1 MATYRAIKYK
11 TDSTSSVRCDLA
23 LLYYSKALINTICAN
38 HNGLTRIGNW
48 EEDIYH
54 DSPVSGYDL
63 HHSFKGYFSL
73 DSGNT
78 KHFMLS
84 DKIEYSTPS
93 DPEESIIWHEYFD
106 LGMCSANNTAN
117 TPDGIYTDNQ
127 INFAQDIGSWAN
139 ACENYGVDHWLMVYV
154 DDSNKIIGIS
164 GMQRSPNYDSSN
176 YGGVFIFERNANK
189 VYTTIDDRYVCNI
202 TGDTYPVAKIIESG
216 RSGGY
221 DQQDNP
227 YAFQEAIVL
236 KDVVDNFVKYEGTTP
251 LISLSNYDINAYRYN
266 QRIQIGNQLYIH
278 LGDSR
283 LFLPITQYTE
293 VVVPILTE

>member
-11 TDSTSSVRCDLA
+11 TDPTSQAICYDA

-54 DSPVSGYDL
+54 DTPSSGYDL
-63 HHSFKGYFSL
+63 HYSFKGYFSL
-73 DSGNT
+73 DGGST
-78 KHFMLS
+78 KQFMLS
-84 DKIEYSTPS
+84 DKIQYTSSS
-93 DPEESIIWHEYFD
+93 DPEEIFWAEYYD

-117 TPDGIYTDNQ
+117 TPDGIYTHNEVA
-127 INFAQDIGSWAN
+127 FAQAIGTWED
-139 ACENYGVDHWLMVYV
+139 ACDYNGADHWLMVYV
-154 DDSNKIIGIS
+154 DDSNNIIGIS
-164 GMQRSPNYDSSN
+164 GLQHSPNYDSSN

-293 VVVPILTE
+293 VVDRKSVV